1 MWFLH
6 SRFHCYWSS
15 KLSFHPRNISN
26 LHQDPSDRQ
35 IVITRAQTATWTDL
49 IRSNSN
55 PIFKIP
61 PTWRFVCVPISS
73 SKIQFL
79 STYSG
84 KFHYM
89 ARFRDTYFSKVYL
102 KIPSFADP
110 CRLFS
115 HFTKMGGFFSYFVD
129 LSWLIEFVQSREK
142 VSRLEFSSAKRKR
155 KMHIVAWKICF
166 QIRTIPYLF
175 NEKENLI
182 NCSFL
187 RITHLSLTRNYYSW
201 NTWSGKPLD
210 QSITR
215 FVPAQFR
222 ISYLFSWM
230 RGSCRSLPGF
240 LFHHPCPYFLEINS
254 NRNLYVYR

>member
-102 KIPSFADP
+102 KIPSFHVADP

-187 RITHLSLTRNYYSW
+187 HTSVFDKKLLFVEHMIRKA
-201 NTWSGKPLD
+201 TWSIHYALCSC
-210 QSITR
+210 SI
-215 FVPAQFR
+215 
-222 ISYLFSWM
+222 
-230 RGSCRSLPGF
+230 
-240 LFHHPCPYFLEINS
+240 
-254 NRNLYVYR
+254 